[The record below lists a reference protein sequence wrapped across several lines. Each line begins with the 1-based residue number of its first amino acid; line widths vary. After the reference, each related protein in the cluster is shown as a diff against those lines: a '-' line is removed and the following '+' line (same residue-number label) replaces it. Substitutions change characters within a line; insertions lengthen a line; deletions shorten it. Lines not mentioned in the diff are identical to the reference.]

1 MASGDDYTPD
11 STDTPDLNKTLD
23 QAEAALKL
31 GTGRLDDPR
40 IKTSTETQTA
50 TQNQPEK
57 QPRWMQAPVVKSNQ
71 SGVATTFATPS
82 DISAYNEAKARG
94 ASEEQ
99 ALEVGDNG
107 IGSKYLGEIN
117 TTIVY
122 GVAVPE
128 QQLIDQFG
136 NNPEAWRKA
145 RAVVKMGGQNVIA
158 PIVDVGPGQSAQARG
173 VVTDLTGPLAQ
184 ALKSQGSD
192 PAEISIIADAGPDYK
207 SDPRGWYDE
216 QKKIRQSLP
225 GAGKWA
231 NAPFAAQPESKEE
244 VTPKWKMAPVVPQ
257 GKQNA
262 WEKAPISSNHPLAKE
277 NGWTLGQ
284 SIQNIW
290 DVAKLANAK
299 ASYGLAQSQVTTD
312 APDAMVQQQL
322 DSIKASPY
330 LTDEQKQQNIAAL
343 QQGQQKEWAYAHAQ
357 LPQLKQQISDSE
369 KELQKNHANDAEKVI
384 GSTLP
389 YLVSSVTGPLAPFVA
404 AQQATA
410 ETYGETLDTSVKKL
424 KELHPTWDD
433 GKVVTQAVKAATE
446 ASAGSGEAMLAL
458 SVVDVPA
465 AGPIIARIA
474 QKIGIGAATMEVAN
488 SFAEVQKNMALKKD
502 VDPSQDW
509 LGQLRN
515 IEFHVQNIAAGGAFG
530 GLHGLGGEI
539 GRPSADPIEDRV
551 PIAEVPEPEQ
561 EQKKPE
567 SKEPEKI
574 VAAASKR
581 GEEVRTGTTHFEA
594 EEDWGLPEKRGFMTN
609 TGRFVS
615 REEAYQIAAKAKQA
629 KGAYEG
635 AEGRQLDATMID
647 PATIKERVNVLVPST
662 LEEPPLEPPP
672 KKEAAW
678 QHQYQGDTPPT
689 PSGEKAMYFS
699 EKGSDF
705 YPDWT
710 ANNKPGTGTM
720 HADLDLKNPAIESQ
734 LKPEDYQKVADIWKA
749 NGGDSATIEEWL
761 KQAKSKSGDQWWS
774 INKSPGLREAL
785 KQAGYDGVIV
795 DDSHKAKWA
804 ISLDPPTQVKSAEHP
819 EPPPEKPTTGT
830 EPWLS
835 SIANRYTQERS
846 AQGQL
851 GEVTQGAGTT
861 PQEMVAKGLQMGPE
875 RIAQHVSDLMAGKG
889 DMKEQAAAVRA
900 REAQLSQDANK
911 LGRIAEANPNDPQAQ
926 ANYEEAFQHLTDFH
940 NGPVA
945 KLKNNWH
952 AAGEAMQGEL
962 PVDLGSFNGLREAW
976 LRDVGREPSER
987 VQKTMRDTAKKV
999 RETSA
1004 AEDVAMKRLGEEIKK
1019 QTTRRK
1025 LPTYDEVRDGI
1036 LKEMNGDR
1044 PCGI

>member
-1 MASGDDYTPD
+1 MADDD
-11 STDTPDLNKTLD
+11 SQPWLN
-23 QAEAALKL
+23 
-31 GTGRLDDPR
+31 DP
-40 IKTSTETQTA
+40 I
-50 TQNQPEK
+50 
-57 QPRWMQAPVVKSNQ
+57 VKSNQ
-71 SGVATTFATPS
+71 SGIATTFADHA
-82 DISAYNEAKARG
+82 DIEAYNRAKAGG

-107 IGSKYLGEIN
+107 IGSKHLGEVR
-117 TTIVY
+117 TTNAY

-136 NNPEAWRKA
+136 QDPEAWRKA
-145 RAVVKMGGQNVIA
+145 RAVVNIGGQRVTV
-158 PIVDVGPGQSAQARG
+158 PIVDVGPGKKALANG
-173 VVTDLTGPLAQ
+173 VVTDLTGPLAK
-184 ALKSQGSD
+184 ALQSQGYS
-192 PAEISIIADAGPDYK
+192 PAQISLIANAGPDYTA
-207 SDPRGWYDE
+207 DPTNWYAE
-216 QKKIRQSLP
+216 QKKIRSSLP
-225 GAGKWA
+225 GSGPWVNDPVAGQPAAKE
-231 NAPFAAQPESKEE
+231 NADKPWLNDPIVKTPPAPSKTE
-244 VTPKWKMAPVVPQ
+244 PWKADAMV
-257 GKQNA
+257 
-262 WEKAPISSNHPLAKE
+262 SNHPLAKE

-343 QQGQQKEWAYAHAQ
+343 QQGQQKEWADAHAK

-389 YLVSSVTGPLAPFVA
+389 YLVSGATGPLGPIIA

-424 KELHPTWDD
+424 KELHPDWTD

-446 ASAGSGEAMLAL
+446 AAAGSGEAMLAL

-474 QKIGIGAATMEVAN
+474 QKIGIGAATIEVAN

-551 PIAEVPEPEQ
+551 PIAEVPVPEQ

-594 EEDWGLPEKRGFMTN
+594 EEDWGLPEKRGFVTN

-647 PATIKERVNVLVPST
+647 PATTST
-662 LEEPPLEPPP
+662 EPEP

-689 PSGEKAMYFS
+689 PSSDKVMYFT

-804 ISLDPPTQVKSAEHP
+804 ISLDPPNQVKSAEQS
-819 EPPPEKPTTGT
+819 EPPPAKPTTST

-846 AQGQL
+846 AQGEI
-851 GEVTQGAGTT
+851 GEVTPGTGTT

-952 AAGEAMQGEL
+952 AAGEAMQGQIE
-962 PVDLGSFNGLREAW
+962 VDLKTFNGLREAW
-976 LRDVGREPSER
+976 LRDVGTAPDPK
-987 VQKTMRDTAKKV
+987 VQKAMRNIAQKV

-1004 AEDVAMKRLGEEIKK
+1004 AEDVAMKRLSDEIGKK
-1019 QTTRRK
+1019 SARRK
-1025 LPTYDEVRDGI
+1025 LPTPNEVRDRI
-1036 LKEMNGDR
+1036 IAKMKDL
-1044 PCGI
+1044 PCDN